1 VSKRTRIVLSVLVA
15 VIVIAGIGTAYGLR
29 TLEPRL
35 HDWVTS
41 NLSRSLE
48 SEIGLG
54 DVSLSWFPLR
64 LHAKNLT
71 VRHHGR
77 TDIPPLLVVSS
88 FTVDLK
94 PTDLWSSTV
103 DRVSVDG
110 LEVSIPPKDPE
121 TGKRPFP
128 SASGDTSKADKD
140 SDSSKGLVIR
150 RLLATNTRFSVIPRE
165 SSKNPKVWD
174 VHELDMKNLRSGE
187 PATFTAA
194 LINPIPYGKIEASGE
209 FGPWQ
214 SSEPG
219 TTSLKG
225 EYTFDAD
232 LGTID
237 GLGGTLAAIGEMSGT
252 IEQISTR
259 GQTKTPDFRL
269 TELDGTSLP
278 LQTAYEAVVDGTKGD
293 VELKH
298 VDVTLG
304 KSRFDARGVV
314 EGTKGVKGK
323 RVVVNV
329 KSSSA
334 NLGELLRLV
343 SKGQPAADGTLVI
356 DAAMDL
362 PQGKEKVL
370 RRLELEGSVRAE
382 QVRFTKDSVQ
392 DKIDELSRKAQGR
405 PTDESID
412 DVASKMETKFA
423 LRDGVLTY
431 QGLSFNVQGASVQM
445 NGTHSLRTKTVDLSG
460 VVLLN
465 ATVSQTQTGLRSL
478 LLKPFDP
485 LFKKNGAGTRL
496 VITVAGTQDQP
507 KIGLQ
512 LGPTLK
518 GQAPTARVESKR

>member
-1 VSKRTRIVLSVLVA
+1 MRKRTRIIIGILVA
-15 VIVIAGIGTAYGLR
+15 VIAIAGVGIGVSLR
-29 TLEPRL
+29 ELEPRL
-35 HDWVTS
+35 HGWVTS

-48 SEIGLG
+48 SEVELG
-54 DVSLSWFPLR
+54 EVHLNWVPLR
-64 LHAKNLT
+64 LHGKNLT
-71 VRHHGR
+71 LRHHGR

-94 PTDLWSSTV
+94 PSELWSSTV
-103 DRVSVDG
+103 DRVWVDG

-128 SASGDTSKADKD
+128 GTSGERQKANDG
-140 SDSSKGLVIR
+140 SEGFVIR
-150 RLLATNTRFSVIPRE
+150 HLLATNTRLSVIPRN
-165 SSKNPKVWD
+165 SNKNPKVWD
-174 VHELDMKNLRSGE
+174 VHELDMRNLRSSE
-187 PATFTAA
+187 PATFTASV
-194 LINPIPYGKIEASGE
+194 INPIPYGKIEASGH

-214 SSEPG
+214 SAEPG
-219 TTSLKG
+219 TTSLSG

-237 GLGGTLAAIGEMSGT
+237 GLGGKLAAIGEMSGT
-252 IEQISTR
+252 IEQISTK

-269 TELDGTSLP
+269 SELDGSSLP

-293 VELKH
+293 VELKR

-370 RRLELEGSVRAE
+370 RRLALEGSVRAE

-412 DVASKMETKFA
+412 DVASRMATEFV
-423 LRDGVLTY
+423 LRDGVFTY
-431 QGLSFNVQGASVQM
+431 RRLSFNVQGASVQLE
-445 NGTHSLRTKTVDLSG
+445 GTHSLRAKTIDLSG

-485 LFKKNGAGTRL
+485 LFKKHGAGTRL

-507 KIGLQ
+507 KIGLK
-512 LGPTLK
+512 LGPTIK
-518 GQAPTARVESKR
+518 GEAPNGRVASKQ